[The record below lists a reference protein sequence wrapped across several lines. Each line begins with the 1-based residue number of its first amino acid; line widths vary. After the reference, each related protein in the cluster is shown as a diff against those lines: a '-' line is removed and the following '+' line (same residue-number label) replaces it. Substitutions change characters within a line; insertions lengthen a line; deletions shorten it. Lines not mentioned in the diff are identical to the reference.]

1 MIDLNKQTKKLIAPV
16 IITLIIIAYA
26 IFYLIA
32 ATCINVLFVIF
43 PIVIIVLS
51 IYMLAERIKEIEDG
65 EDDDLSKY

>member
-1 MIDLNKQTKKLIAPV
+1 MNKQTKKLIAPV

-32 ATCINVLFVIF
+32 ATCINVLFVIV